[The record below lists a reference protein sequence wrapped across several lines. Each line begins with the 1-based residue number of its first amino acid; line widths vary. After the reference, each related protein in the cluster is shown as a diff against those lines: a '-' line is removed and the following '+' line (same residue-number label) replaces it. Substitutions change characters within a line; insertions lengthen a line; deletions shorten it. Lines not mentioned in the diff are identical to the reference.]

1 MKYTNSWK
9 ERQSVPDMADEAMKK
24 YLNKNNLIEGKDWI
38 KLGPEPKLTP
48 NMKLMWI
55 ILKIVL
61 LPDYVFVYKDI
72 LYIAEVKGT
81 LKFKESDYLNLKEMY
96 QKSKKFENVK
106 IGIIYFKNQSSNP
119 IWFSYKKIKSIWEN
133 KNIPFQ
139 YYPELDFQGFPK
151 KYKIL
156 ISN

>member
-24 YLNKNNLIEGKDWI
+24 YLNNNNLIEGEDWI

-72 LYIAEVKGT
+72 
-81 LKFKESDYLNLKEMY
+81 
-96 QKSKKFENVK
+96 
-106 IGIIYFKNQSSNP
+106 
-119 IWFSYKKIKSIWEN
+119 FS
-133 KNIPFQ
+133 
-139 YYPELDFQGFPK
+139 
-151 KYKIL
+151 
-156 ISN
+156 